1 MQVFPYHKQWP
12 VCKKKKNM
20 RKKVQENK
28 VFSKEKFTIF
38 FTIIILLYQFTNNPK
53 NNYHAAFGNIH
64 IPQSFFASKL
74 QIYMKK
80 ENLKKIVLKQTQ

>member
-38 FTIIILLYQFTNNPK
+38 FLLCRMGK
-53 NNYHAAFGNIH
+53 NNITN
-64 IPQSFFASKL
+64 L
-74 QIYMKK
+74 LMKGK
-80 ENLKKIVLKQTQ
+80 GY